1 MHGPQPLPR
10 GPGETLATFCPWT
23 SPEVAGCPAL
33 HLITSHPPGW
43 GRQVGVVHY
52 LSPPILFLFPS
63 GRTVCGVPRVDPI
76 GRTDSKSAQVS
87 RAGWRRL
94 SKGPGEGANIP
105 RLQGGEAG
113 GEGRGEEG
121 VSGRMGRIPG
131 FSGRFYPCAK
141 AS

>member
-1 MHGPQPLPR
+1 M
-10 GPGETLATFCPWT
+10 
-23 SPEVAGCPAL
+23 
-33 HLITSHPPGW
+33 
-43 GRQVGVVHY
+43 
-52 LSPPILFLFPS
+52 
-63 GRTVCGVPRVDPI
+63 CGVPRVDPI

-121 VSGRMGRIPG
+121 VSGRMDRIPG

>member
-1 MHGPQPLPR
+1 M
-10 GPGETLATFCPWT
+10 
-23 SPEVAGCPAL
+23 
-33 HLITSHPPGW
+33 
-43 GRQVGVVHY
+43 VHY

-94 SKGPGEGANIP
+94 SKGPGEGADIP
-105 RLQGGEAG
+105 RLQEGEAG